1 MRVAIRFR
9 LPPRTEFNLEAGF
22 GGIKWDK
29 WDSAAQV
36 AALRHATLVRIAGD
50 RPRRG
55 LFAHALHG
63 AILAQSPCTLYRTM
77 VRGVSPISGG
87 DSV

>member
-1 MRVAIRFR
+1 MRVAVRFR

-36 AALRHATLVRIAGD
+36 AALRHATLVRVAGY
-50 RPRRG
+50 RPCRG
-55 LFAHALHG
+55 LFARALHG
-63 AILAQSPCTLYRTM
+63 AMLALMAGAVHRTM
-77 VRGVSPISGG
+77 VRGVSPISG
-87 DSV
+87 SVSV